1 LRPRDS
7 PSSCSPSSPGE
18 EAFLHQT
25 GRSKLARALF
35 SAVHIPAA
43 AGRGGLT
50 QHNHSALLRSMRER
64 EIEEEAGAAR
74 RGMGPAIEAGE
85 DWLSELRGKHRADL
99 KRLTMTSQPIK
110 TSAFFVLA
118 IAQSS
123 GRTCSSVL
131 KKGSWL
137 KIVVLSI
144 VATWGLLLFTD
155 GPHEKHVQ
163 ELLWY
168 VRFGLWWIILG
179 VASSIGFGS
188 GLHTFVLYLAP
199 HVALFTIKAVQC
211 GRVDLKSAPYDT
223 IVLKRMP
230 SWLDKDCLEFG
241 PPIYEETI
249 PFSKILQKVYLEAV
263 LWGVG
268 TALGELP
275 LYFLSRAGRT
285 KGELQDFNA
294 PVTEGFL
301 SLTLHRAKRWIL
313 SHFSFSII
321 LLLASVPNPLFDFA
335 GMLCGQFGVPFWKFF
350 LATLI
355 GKAIIK
361 VSIQITSVI
370 TLCNNQLLDLVEKWV
385 IWALGNVPGVAS
397 VLPSLVA
404 KLKTEKA
411 KFLSAHVAAS
421 ASIAVK
427 GKWNMS
433 FALIWNTIAWL
444 MALNFFIQIVTSI
457 AQGYLRTQ
465 QELEISKKLSEIKL
479 SASEPYSG

>member
-1 LRPRDS
+1 MS
-7 PSSCSPSSPGE
+7 
-18 EAFLHQT
+18 
-25 GRSKLARALF
+25 
-35 SAVHIPAA
+35 
-43 AGRGGLT
+43 
-50 QHNHSALLRSMRER
+50 
-64 EIEEEAGAAR
+64 
-74 RGMGPAIEAGE
+74 
-85 DWLSELRGKHRADL
+85 
-99 KRLTMTSQPIK
+99 
-110 TSAFFVLA
+110 
-118 IAQSS
+118 
-123 GRTCSSVL
+123 
-131 KKGSWL
+131 
-137 KIVVLSI
+137 
-144 VATWGLLLFTD
+144 
-155 GPHEKHVQ
+155 
-163 ELLWY
+163 
-168 VRFGLWWIILG
+168 
-179 VASSIGFGS
+179 
-188 GLHTFVLYLAP
+188 
-199 HVALFTIKAVQC
+199 
-211 GRVDLKSAPYDT
+211 
-223 IVLKRMP
+223 
-230 SWLDKDCLEFG
+230 
-241 PPIYEETI
+241 
-249 PFSKILQKVYLEAV
+249 
-263 LWGVG
+263 
-268 TALGELP
+268 
-275 LYFLSRAGRT
+275 GRT

-385 IWALGNVPGVAS
+385 IWVLGNVPGVAS